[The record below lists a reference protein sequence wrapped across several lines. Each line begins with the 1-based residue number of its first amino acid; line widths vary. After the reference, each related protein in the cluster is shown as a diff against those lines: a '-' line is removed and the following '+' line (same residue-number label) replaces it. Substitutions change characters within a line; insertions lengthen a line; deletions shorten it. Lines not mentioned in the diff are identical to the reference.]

1 MEETHKI
8 VSEPLKNKLNTKWVV
23 WYHNP
28 IDKSWSRE
36 SYKHIL
42 ELEHIE
48 DLLILNKSWETYLPK
63 LTNAMYFVMRQIN
76 GKNIYPQWEDINNKY
91 GGYWSFKVSN
101 DNVND
106 IWYKLS
112 KYLVGETICKNNY
125 DPLMITG
132 ISISPKKTFCIVKI
146 WNNNCKY
153 KNTNILSEGLYKF
166 LDIENVKY
174 ASHNKNIE
182 RDYGKSDKKYSRG
195 GGNRGNRGNRGNHG
209 NRGNRDDRYNNN
221 RKSKY

>member
-76 GKNIYPQWEDINNKY
+76 GKNIYHRRCGLCGIKIGTQIAISWLSCN
-91 GGYWSFKVSN
+91 SF
-101 DNVND
+101 
-106 IWYKLS
+106 
-112 KYLVGETICKNNY
+112 
-125 DPLMITG
+125 
-132 ISISPKKTFCIVKI
+132 
-146 WNNNCKY
+146 
-153 KNTNILSEGLYKF
+153 
-166 LDIENVKY
+166 
-174 ASHNKNIE
+174 
-182 RDYGKSDKKYSRG
+182 
-195 GGNRGNRGNRGNHG
+195 
-209 NRGNRDDRYNNN
+209 
-221 RKSKY
+221 